1 MQRDE
6 ESINLLLPGPGRRIV
21 PDAFA
26 LRERQRPVEQVAE
39 VGKNLERRARGA
51 AGSKGRELADRM
63 RISRV
68 DVLKRS
74 LAVYAALENSTPEQ
88 GATVSFAR
96 VGGELAIPGF
106 TWDWRRD
113 ETHA

>member
-1 MQRDE
+1 MAKLTVEFNDAMTR
-6 ESINLLLPGPGRRIV
+6 LLT
-21 PDAFA
+21 D
-26 LRERQRPVEQVAE
+26 
-39 VGKNLERRARGA
+39 
-51 AGSKGRELADRM
+51 LADRM